1 MDFDRRYYVYIMAS
15 HSRVLYIGS
24 TSDLRRRLYQHKHG
38 LIKGFVRLVESVN
51 AGWEDLAAGWFL
63 PDPSLRSG

>member
-15 HSRVLYIGS
+15 HSRVLYIGT
-24 TSDLRRRLYQHKHG
+24 TSDLRRRVYQYKHG
-38 LIKGFVRLVESVN
+38 LIKGFVESVN